1 MIDIAGVPPSLLR
14 SLPHVL
20 SILLAHTQRGGHVVS
35 GCGNAVRLAS
45 SAAVSLAHS
54 QHRCQGCYGCVH
66 TYTWIYICVVVCMC
80 IYIFI
85 SMCVNIYIYMYMHV
99 SKHIFIYMN
108 SLVHRLSHRNI
119 TKSKTDLT
127 HTHTRAEFRCLR
139 AHIMQ
144 MNLMWLLLICVV
156 FSVLQCRTW
165 HVGAPTRITVHQ
177 FPTAENRPLCVRMY
191 ARAFVYVVW
200 FYLTIGNCTPVQK
213 IQLCLSWQI
222 HLACAQ
228 MYAYVC
234 VYACFS
240 DDTYVYLYIFI
251 RMCMCIPL
259 FRSSGLGA
267 LSRIRLLFLHLCPF
281 VPRSL
286 FLGLSFPS
294 SLIRFRLCW
303 KCLSLLSLPSSF
315 KSPSLS
321 PQPSCSFS
329 VLLIRSTLQI
339 PYSYQIYR
347 EQCWTQERDILWD
360 YQ

>member
-144 MNLMWLLLICVV
+144 MNLMWLLEAKCYSIKHCDKLIYPICDYHIENTAFIEEADQNAVCV
-156 FSVLQCRTW
+156 
-165 HVGAPTRITVHQ
+165 
-177 FPTAENRPLCVRMY
+177 
-191 ARAFVYVVW
+191 AFVIW
-200 FYLTIGNCTPVQK
+200 
-213 IQLCLSWQI
+213 
-222 HLACAQ
+222 
-228 MYAYVC
+228 
-234 VYACFS
+234 
-240 DDTYVYLYIFI
+240 
-251 RMCMCIPL
+251 
-259 FRSSGLGA
+259 
-267 LSRIRLLFLHLCPF
+267 LLFEGLWGCNGF
-281 VPRSL
+281 VGSL
-286 FLGLSFPS
+286 N
-294 SLIRFRLCW
+294 I
-303 KCLSLLSLPSSF
+303 
-315 KSPSLS
+315 
-321 PQPSCSFS
+321 
-329 VLLIRSTLQI
+329 
-339 PYSYQIYR
+339 
-347 EQCWTQERDILWD
+347 
-360 YQ
+360 